1 MKKIVSL
8 FLISAMA
15 SAMLLMSGC
24 ESNNQQQASQEPSK
38 LETESSRTLTDSE
51 LDAMQATINSFK
63 NEPEFSANGENIK
76 SKTIAKDKK
85 LGVVLDDSN
94 DSYSS
99 YVSESVKKAAKTA
112 GFKDTVIYETDG
124 STGSQTNALE
134 SVVEDGCSAV
144 LLFGNIDKD
153 SLSATIETTQ
163 ANGIKVVSAGNA
175 AKEQKE
181 HFVDSAMT
189 VDYEQQAR
197 LMVDWASL
205 QKQGK
210 INALA
215 VFSDS
220 LPYSEN
226 MKKAVEEEFEKYVV
240 SGYLTVID
248 GARSSWGSGLTDS
261 IKNELEKDSNINCII
276 LIHDGMIKDAVNA
289 LEITQSMSKVSLVA
303 RGGSADAFNQVKN
316 GNVDMLV
323 SESYDKT
330 AYSAVDYI
338 LRVLDGNDSPSG
350 VDVPFKIITVDN
362 VQEVYGD
369 GDGSDNEKAFI
380 ELAFDTKHRDEFKQL
395 WGV

>member
-1 MKKIVSL
+1 MKKIISL

-15 SAMLLMSGC
+15 GAMLLMSGC
-24 ESNNQQQASQEPSK
+24 EDNNQQQSSQEPSTI
-38 LETESSRTLTDSE
+38 ETESSRTLTDSE
-51 LDAMQATINSFK
+51 LDAMQAEINSFK

-85 LGVVLDDSN
+85 LAVVLDDSN
-94 DSYSS
+94 NSYSS
-99 YVSESVKKAAKTA
+99 YVADSVKNAAKIA

-153 SLSATIETTQ
+153 SLSATIETIQ

-189 VDYEQQAR
+189 IDYEKQAR
-197 LMVDWASL
+197 LMVDWLSYE
-205 QKQGK
+205 KQGK
-210 INALA
+210 MNALA

-220 LPYSEN
+220 LPYSES
-226 MKKAVEEEFEKYVV
+226 MKKAVEEEFEKYVAG
-240 SGYLTVID
+240 GYLTIID
-248 GARSSWGSGLTDS
+248 SAKSSWGSGLTDT
-261 IKNELEKDSNINCII
+261 IKDELEKDSNINCII

-289 LEITQSMSKVSLVA
+289 LEMTQSMAKVSLVS

-316 GNVDMLV
+316 GNVNMLV
-323 SESYDKT
+323 AENYDKT
-330 AYSAVDYI
+330 AYSAVDYV
-338 LRVLDGNDSPSG
+338 LRVIDGNDSPSG
-350 VDVPFKIITVDN
+350 VDVPFKIVTVDN
-362 VQEVYGD
+362 VQEVYGED
-369 GDGSDNEKAFI
+369 EGSNNEKAFI
-380 ELAFDTKHRDEFKQL
+380 ELAFDTKHRDEFKKL